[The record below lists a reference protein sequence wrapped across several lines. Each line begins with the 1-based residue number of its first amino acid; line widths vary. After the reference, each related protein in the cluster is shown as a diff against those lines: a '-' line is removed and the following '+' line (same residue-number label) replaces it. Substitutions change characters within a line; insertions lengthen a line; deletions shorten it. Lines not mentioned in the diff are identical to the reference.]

1 MKHHETMGQEF
12 EAWTLCSHMICL
24 PCLLPSWGGFLA
36 TLSTFPTHPRDYLP
50 SAPSG
55 SLGTGVGMVEFGKC
69 LLNYDTGPQAPVRV
83 YSHLMDSPMPKRA
96 CHSIT
101 NKK

>member
-1 MKHHETMGQEF
+1 MKPHETMGQEL
-12 EAWTLCSHMICL
+12 EAWTLCSHMVCL

-36 TLSTFPTHPRDYLP
+36 TYSAAPTLPRDYLP

-69 LLNYDTGPQAPVRV
+69 LLNYDTGPQVPVRV
-83 YSHLMDSPMPKRA
+83 YNHLMDSQSHA
-96 CHSIT
+96 QESLSFN
-101 NKK
+101 NK